1 MSPIELYKIHINP
14 TPTPYEI
21 HTFMSAFDLSA
32 PWVVHYNPETQ
43 KMLQKER
50 NERIERC
57 KNWILQNSTLK
68 PSIKMNA
75 AKARERATD
84 YNKSKINSQIDYI
97 TKAITENSSKGKYEC
112 YYFGI
117 MEDETKNL
125 LESEGYRIS
134 HIEDPK
140 DSGALT
146 YTIKW

>member
-21 HTFMSAFDLSA
+21 HTFMNNFGLSA
-32 PWVVHYNPETQ
+32 PFVAHYDPDMQ
-43 KMLQKER
+43 RQLLKER
-50 NERIERC
+50 NQRNERC
-57 KNWILQNSTLK
+57 KDWILQNSTLK

-75 AKARERATD
+75 SKARERATD
-84 YNKSKINSQIDYI
+84 YNKSKINSQVDYI

-125 LESEGYRIS
+125 LESEGYKIHSIR
-134 HIEDPK
+134 DPK
-140 DSGALT
+140 EMGAIN